1 MSEQETPSFRMFKIG
16 DFEGPL
22 DLLLFLIRKSEVSI
36 YDIPI
41 AEITEQYL
49 QYLAYATKL
58 NLENAT
64 EFYGMAATLLH
75 IKSQMLLPVEVD
87 FGEEAEDPR
96 KELVESLIEYQKYK
110 KISVLMAE
118 KGREAEWLVERKKK
132 QRFLPFPEDDDL
144 WEQMEVWDLL
154 KTFSNLMASLT
165 SERIIDIY
173 EEVTVNEKLTLIHEY
188 LDRRG
193 EFLFTDLLTRQ
204 GSLMDLVCS
213 FLAILEAVKSKLI
226 RIYQNRMFGDIRI
239 RAARGEEA
247 RT

>member
-1 MSEQETPSFRMFKIG
+1 MFKIG